1 MSLAP
6 IDSLLIPIIYKS
18 FSISAF
24 WIGNVINVPFSFFSD
39 LDERTSRTPRN
50 LNETK
55 RSGRTNKKIEHWI
68 SFKDLIEKALIFSGA
83 ENFDDKICWE
93 DFEAPE
99 WCVPI
104 KANVLTFE
112 WDITDLYLNHEQ
124 LY

>member
-1 MSLAP
+1 MNRHT
-6 IDSLLIPIIYKS
+6 IDQRLLNERTK
-18 FSISAF
+18 
-24 WIGNVINVPFSFFSD
+24 IND

-99 WCVPI
+99 CTKI
-104 KANVLTFE
+104 Q
-112 WDITDLYLNHEQ
+112 DIQNFRITTNIFCL
-124 LY
+124 

>member
-1 MSLAP
+1 MV
-6 IDSLLIPIIYKS
+6 Y
-18 FSISAF
+18 
-24 WIGNVINVPFSFFSD
+24 IGFLDCD

-112 WDITDLYLNHEQ
+112 WDLLIELKLLIIIHFKNIPH
-124 LY
+124 